1 MMLAV
6 GSAVRVGAISDVKP
20 IGDAEGWWCDGMSVS
35 CGQVGVV
42 EEVFGERA
50 KVQFLAGHAR
60 PCFWWYSLAVLT
72 HEELEDDAGSVD
84 AFVDAMCA
92 ESTVESCGGDSADRW
107 LREEGSERRDTPTS
121 SVCTDEDIDL
131 YLTILEEADD
141 DDDDGDEPSAIENSS
156 EGEYCDNNG
165 EEGGE
170 EAAPKETP
178 GGADNAT
185 RVVLS
190 EHEWQWS
197 RPQETSAAEKKKPV
211 AVEEVKKP
219 KPPPPQPP
227 AATAVAAAPPVGED
241 VNWHFPPDPLVG
253 LVQVRV

>member
-1 MMLAV
+1 MTLAV

-20 IGDAEGWWCDGMSVS
+20 VGDAEGWWCDGMSVS

-72 HEELEDDAGSVD
+72 HEALEDDASSVD
-84 AFVDAMCA
+84 AFVDALCA
-92 ESTVESCGGDSADRW
+92 ESTAESCSGDSADRW
-107 LREEGSERRDTPTS
+107 LRGEGCERRDTPTS

-141 DDDDGDEPSAIENSS
+141 DDDEPSAVENGS
-156 EGEYCDNNG
+156 EGEDCDNDG
-165 EEGGE
+165 EVGAE
-170 EAAPKETP
+170 EAPPKETP
-178 GGADNAT
+178 GGADKAA
-185 RVVLS
+185 RVVLC

-197 RPQETSAAEKKKPV
+197 RPQETSAPGEKPV
-211 AVEEVKKP
+211 VVEEVKKP
-219 KPPPPQPP
+219 KPPPPPP
-227 AATAVAAAPPVGED
+227 QLAATAVAAVPVAGDD